1 MFFRTGHISGEG
13 DAHGH
18 SHDIAIPVEES
29 IQATAR
35 GFLVVLAL
43 SIHDFFEGIALGV
56 GLPDWKYFTHFVKV
70 SRTTSSVYFLLLA
83 FATHKWV
90 ISGTMGLNWA
100 RSKILPVV
108 ALLYMTV
115 FCGISPVG
123 VAVGMAIKEV
133 VFTPLDVLQAGEDH
147 GSDTLVVFQGLA
159 TGSLLYVVFF
169 EIMEKERKREV
180 SGLLQVRC
188 VAPMW
193 VSHAACENCPQF
205 CGKIAHT

>member
-1 MFFRTGHISGEG
+1 MGFGQVGIQQNISFRSGHISDEG

-18 SHDIAIPVEES
+18 SHDVAIPVEES

-56 GLPDWKYFTHFVKV
+56 GLPDRKYITPLLTVKV

-100 RSKILPVV
+100 RSKILPIV
-108 ALLYMTV
+108 ALPYMTV

-133 VFTPLDVLQAGEDH
+133 IQVPPSMFFLGWRGPWKRHPCGFPRAGDWLPPLRC
-147 GSDTLVVFQGLA
+147 
-159 TGSLLYVVFF
+159 LL
-169 EIMEKERKREV
+169 
-180 SGLLQVRC
+180 
-188 VAPMW
+188 
-193 VSHAACENCPQF
+193 
-205 CGKIAHT
+205 